1 MTGFTAPPSDAGVI
15 RALPCDSPCEPAAAS
30 WILAATILA
39 SSMAFIGCVA
49 PEPENYV
56 EEPPPRKV
64 IIERHEAP
72 ASDAPEDFRAV
83 TPPSSYSR

>member
-1 MTGFTAPPSDAGVI
+1 MK
-15 RALPCDSPCEPAAAS
+15 
-30 WILAATILA
+30 ATLLFLSAI
-39 SSMAFIGCVA
+39 SSSLMFVSCQA
-49 PEPENYV
+49 PEPVDNYV

-72 ASDAPEDFRAV
+72 PSDAPEDFRAV